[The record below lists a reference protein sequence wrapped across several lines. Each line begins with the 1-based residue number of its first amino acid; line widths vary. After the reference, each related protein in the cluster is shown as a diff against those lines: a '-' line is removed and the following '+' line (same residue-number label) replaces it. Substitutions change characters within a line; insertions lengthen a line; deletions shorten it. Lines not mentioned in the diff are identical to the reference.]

1 MQVTRADGYITT
13 DQAAA
18 MARVQVGTIRAWV
31 ARGHLAKAG
40 LDERGHNL
48 YRPLDVARAE
58 AKLRK
63 AARRIILPPVAA

>member
-1 MQVTRADGYITT
+1 
-13 DQAAA
+13 
-18 MARVQVGTIRAWV
+18 VQVGTIRAWV